1 MTDKQ
6 LIEAINK
13 YQGMI
18 NANVFS
24 ILDKCR
30 KLKESETDESE
41 LEKIENILNEVK
53 NNEAKCIKLLNK
65 FVSKLENN

>member
-1 MTDKQ
+1 MSDKQ
-6 LIEAINK
+6 LIEMINK

-18 NANVFS
+18 NASVFP

-30 KLKESETDESE
+30 KLKESETDTSE
-41 LEKIENILNEVK
+41 LEEIENILNEVK
-53 NNEAKCIKLLNK
+53 NNEAKCIKLLNR